1 MKTIQ
6 ELNQKI
12 LNDFDKDVTE
22 LIIDLFKSEKEV
34 KALLMTLNKKENEL
48 SISIMDGLE
57 SLFYNEV
64 TKALVPD
71 IIKDICKN
79 IKPIA
84 TVFITEGWMVKKQ
97 TSEEISR
104 IIDEDG
110 NYKKDAIKPAEDPDR
125 IEVIMLSFESYKLQK
140 LKCIEIIRKGDSFS
154 ETVELKEMTDLDIAG
169 EWKQKD
175 DLSGGNFTNL
185 LQEDYD
191 EWNMYLSKQMN
202 ENLN

>member
-1 MKTIQ
+1 
-6 ELNQKI
+6 
-12 LNDFDKDVTE
+12 
-22 LIIDLFKSEKEV
+22 
-34 KALLMTLNKKENEL
+34 MTLNKKENEL

-175 DLSGGNFTNL
+175 DSSGGNFTNL